1 MRFVK
6 TKKIARVGKIVQ
18 TLVKYGFTDVVD
30 STALGKLVITK
41 KEPSE
46 GSMASY
52 SKWERMR
59 MVIEDLGPTFI
70 KLAQL
75 LSNRPDVLPAELITE
90 FEKLQ
95 DKVPPFDVALAKQM
109 VEEELGRPLDEVFS
123 YFDHQ
128 TLGSASIGQV
138 HRARLKTGENVVVK
152 VQRPNII
159 NRVRTD
165 LALLRDFVKMSE
177 NYFKRLGIL
186 NPLEVVETFREAM
199 ESELDYS
206 NELGNM
212 EQLRKLYRSH
222 RNFYIPKPY
231 SQYSTKKVLVIE
243 FISGCKITDIPQL
256 EAWGLIPEKVAEN
269 GIDVYLT
276 QIFQTGVFH
285 ADPHPGNII
294 IRPNGVVV
302 LIDFGMVGRLTQDHK
317 VGFAGMLIG
326 LAQQNAH
333 TMATNIQKL
342 AIGSEIEDLQLFQQ
356 DIQELIDYYFA
367 LPDEDSTIS
376 AFSGRFQQIIYKYK
390 LSVPGSVFL
399 ILRALAILEGIGT
412 VLHPNFQTLEFIKP
426 YGTKLL
432 AEQFSFRN
440 IRTSAQTSFSQLVSL
455 LYVFPTEARYIL
467 KQLRSGKIH
476 INYDIQNPQLFLDK
490 ADSITNRLI
499 ITLLIC
505 ALTLS
510 SSIMMTVDFGKK
522 MPAPYGVPL
531 VSIVGFGLATLL
543 SMALW
548 RMMRKR
554 KPKEEEV

>member
-18 TLVKYGFTDVVD
+18 TLVKYGFTDAVE
-30 STALGKLVITK
+30 STAVGKLVSTK

-95 DKVPPFDVALAKQM
+95 DKVPPFDVAIAKKI
-109 VEEELGRPLDEVFS
+109 VEEELGKPIDEVFS

-138 HRARLKTGENVVVK
+138 HRAKLKTGESVVIK
-152 VQRPNII
+152 VQRPNIM

-165 LALLRDFVKMSE
+165 LALLRDFVKLSE

-212 EQLRKLYRSH
+212 EQCRKLYRNYRS
-222 RNFYIPKPY
+222 FYIPKPY
-231 SQYSTKKVLVIE
+231 SQYSTSKILVIE

-256 EAWGLIPEKVAEN
+256 EAWGLEPEQVAEN

-276 QIFQTGVFH
+276 QIFKTGVFH

-302 LIDFGMVGRLTQDHK
+302 LIDFGMVGRLTQEHK
-317 VGFAGMLIG
+317 VSFAGMLIG
-326 LAQQNAH
+326 LAQKDAH
-333 TMATNIQKL
+333 AMAANIQKL
-342 AIGSEIEDLQLFQQ
+342 ATGNEIEDLRLFQQ
-356 DIQELIDYYFA
+356 EIQELIDYFFA
-367 LPDEDSTIS
+367 LPDEDATIS
-376 AFSGRFQQIIYKYK
+376 AFSGRFQQVIYKYK
-390 LSVPGSVFL
+390 LQVPGSIFL
-399 ILRALAILEGIGT
+399 ILRALAILEGIGS
-412 VLHPNFQTLEFIKP
+412 VLHPDFQVLEFIKP

-432 AEQFSFRN
+432 AEQFSFKN
-440 IRTSAQTSFSQLVSL
+440 IRSSAQTGISQLASL
-455 LYVFPTEARYIL
+455 LYVFPTEVRYIL
-467 KQLRSGKIH
+467 KQLRSGKIN

-490 ADSITNRLI
+490 ADSIANRLVL
-499 ITLLIC
+499 TLLVC
-505 ALTLS
+505 ALLLS
-510 SSIMMTVDFGKK
+510 SSVMMTVNFGDK
-522 MPAPYGVPL
+522 MPAPYGMPL
-531 VSIVGFGLATLL
+531 VSLLGFGLAFLFGMVL
-543 SMALW
+543 FA
-548 RMMRKR
+548 MMRKKR
-554 KPKEEEV
+554 KREEE